1 MKKNII
7 ISLLVAFVA
16 ISSCSSTKE
25 DDNPAPTVAELFT
38 TAKWIS
44 VTNLE
49 DIDLDGTFVEF
60 GEDCEKD
67 DVWTFSADASFAQY
81 TGPTDCDG
89 GPGIEALVIK
99 GTWTLTENDTYLVLD
114 VVSDQIK
121 FKIFSIDENHVELG
135 IVEFNNPPNVFTQM
149 VILKH

>member
-1 MKKNII
+1 MKKLPTLI
-7 ISLLVAFVA
+7 ISLFVALVA
-16 ISSCSSTKE
+16 ISSCSPNDE
-25 DDNPAPTVAELFT
+25 DPTPTVTELFT
-38 TAKWIS
+38 SAKWTS

-67 DVWTFSADASFAQY
+67 DVWIFTDATFAQY

-89 GPGIEALVIK
+89 GPGVDALVIN
-99 GTWTLTENDTYLVLD
+99 GTWTLTDNNTYLVLD

-121 FKIFSIDENHVELG
+121 FKIFSIDENKVELG
-135 IVEFNNPPNVFTQM
+135 IVEFNNPPNVFTQK